1 MSAMYVW
8 KTIRAAENNMAHDSP
23 PPPIILTLISEF
35 WPFFLFLFFLHSS
48 DFFKSQN
55 SDFSLWILNFF
66 NSSEKKQL

>member
-8 KTIRAAENNMAHDSP
+8 KTIRAAENNMAHDSGF
-23 PPPIILTLISEF
+23 S
-35 WPFFLFLFFLHSS
+35 FFFFFFLHSS

>member
-8 KTIRAAENNMAHDSP
+8 KTIRAAENNMAHDP

-35 WPFFLFLFFLHSS
+35 WLFFLFLFFLHSS
-48 DFFKSQN
+48 DSFKSQN

>member
-8 KTIRAAENNMAHDSP
+8 KTIRAAENNMTHDP
-23 PPPIILTLISEF
+23 PPPHYSDFNLRILA
-35 WPFFLFLFFLHSS
+35 FLSFSFFFLHSS
-48 DFFKSQN
+48 DSFKSQN